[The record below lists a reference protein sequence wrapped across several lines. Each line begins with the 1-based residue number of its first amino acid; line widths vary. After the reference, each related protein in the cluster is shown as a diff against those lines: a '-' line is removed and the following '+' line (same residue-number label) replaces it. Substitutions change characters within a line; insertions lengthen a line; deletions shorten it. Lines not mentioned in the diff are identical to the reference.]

1 MEMNLLKFLFIFLFV
16 INVIKSKGLLYYTNF
31 KFEKIV
37 FGAENLMKDYVTL
50 ANDPKADL
58 PDSYTVCNSVF
69 VKFPTTASSVIEMLK
84 NDGSH
89 WYLLELKHTDR
100 IYEKFS
106 ENVEISLEN
115 PSTGKHER
123 EFFSKSVIP
132 IVPHSWFHICM
143 GLDTVSGLLR
153 IVVNGIEVVNE
164 EKEYFKNTTH
174 WKPKS
179 LKGAILQFMGYAG
192 GFWYQHRSMF
202 SYMNIFKSMMS
213 TDDMVKRTS
222 GGEECYIQ
230 GDYLRCCYS
239 YCTPFV
245 ANNFILSA
253 GMRWNGM

>member
-1 MEMNLLKFLFIFLFV
+1 MDRNLFKLLFIFLFV
-16 INVIKSKGLLYYTNF
+16 IDVIKSKGLLYYTNF

-69 VKFPTTASSVIEMLK
+69 VKFPTTASNVIQMLK
-84 NDGSH
+84 NDGSP
-89 WYLLELKHTDR
+89 WYMLTLMHTDR
-100 IYEKFS
+100 IYERFS
-106 ENVEISLEN
+106 ENVALIRED
-115 PSTGKHER
+115 PATGTVER
-123 EFFSKSVIP
+123 EYFSNSMVP

-179 LKGAILQFMGYAG
+179 LKGAILELMGYSG
-192 GFWYQHRSMF
+192 GFWYQHRSTF

-222 GGEECYIQ
+222 GGEECFIQ

-245 ANNFILSA
+245 ANNFILSV